1 MQGPHDLLKCI
12 NKDLNEWKEK
22 RYLWKGR
29 HTVTKQL
36 QVTVE
41 RIRQF
46 RVSRHVKIF
55 RDILNE
61 NHYHRIILRE
71 RIPVLKKKDMYFHVH
86 EFK

>member
-71 RIPVLKKKDMYFHVH
+71 RILYFKKRHV
-86 EFK
+86 FPCT